1 MLRVSYLNLVIAG
14 LLIGLASSQ
23 EWLDGGYLSNSA
35 GSDMAQ
41 YFTEPIFHPNPIRG
55 TTTGLLSLF
64 CVKIHMPEVI
74 ISK

>member
-35 GSDMAQ
+35 GSGMVQ
-41 YFTEPIFHPNPIRG
+41 YFTEPIFHPNPIG
-55 TTTGLLSLF
+55 AQPQGYYPYSALKF
-64 CVKIHMPEVI
+64 IYQK
-74 ISK
+74 